1 MREKELKIYTSKECK
16 YCDKLKTGLDTTDL
30 KYIDIDVD
38 DPDNSNEVDKI
49 FNFDMGPKNID
60 QFDFSEFKVSQ
71 DD

>member
-1 MREKELKIYTSKECK
+1 MTNIQLNNALA
-16 YCDKLKTGLDTTDL
+16 KLAG
-30 KYIDIDVD
+30 VD
-38 DPDNSNEVDKI
+38 PVIVDKI